1 MSRAPRPDFLVIGA
15 PKAGTT
21 ALHAALAQHP
31 DVFVSDPKE
40 PKYWLCDGAPPPAWR
55 GPGDKHS
62 QQEWIWRADRYFPLF
77 APAAQ
82 HQVRGESTP
91 FYLWS
96 RGAHRRIAEDL
107 PDVRLVAVVR
117 DPVDRA
123 YSNWMHLWSDGLEP
137 EADFVSA
144 FGREDERVRAGW
156 APFWR
161 YRELGRYGEQLA
173 HLHRHV
179 DPERILVIRYRDLVD
194 APGATVDRVSR
205 FLGIREGLVDSIPRD
220 NSRSFVPPG
229 WRPRLFGPVV
239 RSGARLGQF
248 APPQVWRAVHPL
260 SLGLLGD
267 HRDAHRPRL
276 DAISRQRLIES
287 YADDVRLLGELT
299 GQDFGDWLNPE
310 SRGSFA
316 QRSATVTRLV
326 EREVDPVDRV
336 GAVDGARARE
346 VSARR

>member
-1 MSRAPRPDFLVIGA
+1 MPRAPRPDFLVIGA

-144 FGREDERVRAGW
+144 FGREDERIRAGW

-161 YRELGRYGEQLA
+161 YRELGMYGEQLA
-173 HLHRHV
+173 HLQQFV
-179 DPERILVIRYRDLVD
+179 DPERILVLRYRDIVD
-194 APGATVDRVSR
+194 DPPAAIDRASR
-205 FLGIREGLVDSIPRD
+205 FLGISAGLVATIPRD
-220 NSRSFVPPG
+220 NARSYVAPG
-229 WRPRLFGPVV
+229 WRPTTWGPVI
-239 RSGARLGQF
+239 RAGAHLGQF
-248 APPQVWRAVHPL
+248 ARPEVWRRASAPL
-260 SLGLLGD
+260 VARLQTGEPGP
-267 HRDAHRPRL
+267 RPRL
-276 DAISRQRLIES
+276 SPEQRERLVPAF
-287 YADDVRLLGELT
+287 ADDVNLLSELT
-299 GQDFGDWLNPE
+299 GQDFSDWLSSEPK
-310 SRGSFA
+310 GSFD
-316 QRSATVTRLV
+316 
-326 EREVDPVDRV
+326 ERRKL
-336 GAVDGARARE
+336 A
-346 VSARR
+346 